1 MFIMKAKGSVASA
14 QNRTATMT
22 EDVELSWRWVG
33 RWRAAIT
40 AVESCS
46 PRRGSTV
53 LGGFVFLVNIWVS
66 LSVLL
71 FLHFRELWGVL
82 FVETLNLF
90 YDFSMY
96 SSFWFSLCYPCLS
109 LSCLSIY
116 LFKVNLYLFK
126 SVWLPPFSLI
136 SDFYSSLIVSTL
148 CPVALISVI
157 GHASLWRGVY

>member
-46 PRRGSTV
+46 PRHAMV
-53 LGGFVFLVNIWVS
+53 QLFWGGVVFLVNIWV
-66 LSVLL
+66 SVLL

-82 FVETLNLF
+82 LVEALNLF
-90 YDFSMY
+90 YFSMY
-96 SSFWFSLCYPCLS
+96 SSFWFSVCYPCLS

-126 SVWLPPFSLI
+126 SVRLPPFSLI
-136 SDFYSSLIVSTL
+136 SDFHSSLIVSTL